1 MVDTRRM
8 QIGQLAAAADTT
20 PRTVR
25 HYHRLGLL
33 DEPHRRANGYREYT
47 MSDVV
52 RLMRIR
58 WLADSGVP
66 LGSVAAILSH
76 DASGEDTDDTVTDLR
91 ALIGVVRAEH
101 AKLARRLVRLTSM
114 LADVDNGR
122 PISALPAEVAGVLA
136 TAIDTAPTPA
146 VRAALER
153 ERDLLEV
160 LAISGNVPDEFL
172 SSYATSIADDEQR
185 SHYFAFLAEWSNLAG
200 RSPDSVD
207 TEIELLS
214 RNLLAQF
221 EEAGTFTDIEADT
234 AQWGEAG
241 IPVSLDDVIPDP
253 AQREVV
259 LRVQRALTA
268 STGSTEVA
276 E

>member
-1 MVDTRRM
+1 M

-33 DEPHRRANGYREYT
+33 DEPHRRSNGYREYT

-66 LGSVAAILSH
+66 LGSVAAILSQ
-76 DASGEDTDDTVTDLR
+76 DASDEDTDDTITDLH
-91 ALIGVVRAEH
+91 ALIDVVHAEH
-101 AKLARRLVRLTSM
+101 AKLARRLVKLTSM
-114 LADVDNGR
+114 LADVENGR
-122 PISALPAEVAGVLA
+122 PISALPSDLEGVLA
-136 TAIDTAPTPA
+136 TAIATAPTPA

-172 SSYATSIADDEQR
+172 SSYAASIADDKQR
-185 SHYFAFLAEWSNLAG
+185 SRYFAFLAEWSNLAG
-200 RSPDSVD
+200 RTPDSAD

-214 RNLLAQF
+214 RKLIAQF
-221 EEAGTFTDIEADT
+221 EDAGTFTDMESDS
-234 AQWGEAG
+234 AQWGDAG
-241 IPVSLDDVIPDP
+241 MPVSLDDVIPDP

-259 LRVQRALTA
+259 LRVQRELLTL
-268 STGSTEVA
+268 TGSTEVA